1 MVSIR
6 KQVTK
11 CVADACDE
19 APTHNYV
26 GKRPIWCET
35 HARRGSVN
43 IVRLQRC
50 GTLQCRDPPFAI
62 YEGVAWCITHYPD
75 TARADDASKLCKYH
89 DQARGSFVC
98 DECKVAS
105 KSHWKEWSVVCAL
118 KRTINLKPVSLDARL
133 AGSDACDTRRRPDIL
148 YETMG
153 RLVIVEVDEKQHIDR
168 ESTCECAR
176 VSEIAG
182 TAGGT
187 PVTIIRYNPDG
198 FAVCG
203 RARPVSREVRM
214 DYLTRVVRRE
224 LLRPVER
231 YEVRLVQLFYKTY
244 DRTVSDHGDVNFD
257 FERVEDITTVVDP
270 LADAN

>member
-1 MVSIR
+1 MVSVKKR
-6 KQVTK
+6 VTK
-11 CVADACDE
+11 CVIEACDKV
-19 APTHNYV
+19 PTHNYV

-35 HARRGSVN
+35 HARRGAIN

-50 GTLQCRDPPFAI
+50 GASKCQDPPFAI

-105 KSHWKEWSVVCAL
+105 KTHWKEWSVV
-118 KRTINLKPVSLDARL
+118 
-133 AGSDACDTRRRPDIL
+133 L

-231 YEVRLVQLFYKTY
+231 YEVRLVQLFYNTY
-244 DRTVSDHGDVNFD
+244 DRAVSGNTIEDTDFN
-257 FERVEDITTVVDP
+257 FERVEDITIVVDP
-270 LADAN
+270 LAK